1 MSTRMIPALLMLF
14 AIPALAADTTVD
26 QQEAAAA
33 LQKRA
38 AVHRGED
45 TVKATASNP
54 SAPSD
59 DSKMKAGEV
68 TPTQADHAQG
78 SVTGM

>member
-1 MSTRMIPALLMLF
+1 MSTRMIAALLMTF

-38 AVHRGED
+38 AVRKGEG
-45 TVKATASNP
+45 TVKASSP
-54 SAPSD
+54 SVPSD
-59 DSKMKAGEV
+59 DSKMKPGEV
-68 TPTQADHAQG
+68 TPPKPDQAQG